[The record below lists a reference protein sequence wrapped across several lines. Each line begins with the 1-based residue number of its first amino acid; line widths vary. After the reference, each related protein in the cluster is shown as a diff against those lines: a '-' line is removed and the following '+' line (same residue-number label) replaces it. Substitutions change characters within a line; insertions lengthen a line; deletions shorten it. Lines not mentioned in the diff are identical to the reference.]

1 MKVSYKGI
9 KSGLPVTLQ
18 EKLDTKFA
26 KLSKLVDGRGEKQ
39 AHVVVTSERYL
50 HKAEITLHLHN
61 HQLVGIG
68 SDSDVF
74 KAISAALDR
83 IEKQAAKEGARWR
96 ETTRRSDSIK
106 VVSAK
111 DARPGASKPA
121 AYRKIAPRKAV
132 TRNAPGNTRGN
143 TRDNNG
149 QDRRNAASSD
159 TRVFRPNHHER
170 GKPITLEEA
179 LLEMEDGRDYVAYRD
194 ADKQVVCMLIRRRDG
209 HYDLIET

>member
-9 KSGLPVTLQ
+9 KSGLPAKLQ

-39 AHVVVTSERYL
+39 AHVVVTSERHL
-50 HKAEITLHLHN
+50 HKAEITLHVHN
-61 HQLVGIG
+61 HQLIGIG

-74 KAISAALDR
+74 KAISTALDR
-83 IEKQAAKEGARWR
+83 IEKQAAKEGAKWR
-96 ETTRRSDSIK
+96 ETVRRSESIK
-106 VVSAK
+106 IVSAK
-111 DARPGASKPA
+111 DAELGAPKPVA
-121 AYRKIAPRKAV
+121 PRKIAQGKA
-132 TRNAPGNTRGN
+132 AAG
-143 TRDNNG
+143 NNG
-149 QDRRNAASSD
+149 QARRTPVTSD
-159 TRVFRPNHHER
+159 ARVFRPNQHER

>member
-9 KSGLPVTLQ
+9 KSSFSATLQ
-18 EKLDTKFA
+18 DKLDTKFA

-50 HKAEITLHLHN
+50 HKAEITLHVHN
-61 HQLVGIG
+61 HQLVGLG

-83 IEKQAAKEGARWR
+83 IEKQAAKEGAKWR
-96 ETTRRSDSIK
+96 ETTRRSDPIK
-106 VVSAK
+106 VVGAK
-111 DARPGASKPA
+111 DMRPVASKPA
-121 AYRKIAPRKAV
+121 GQRKISPRKAV
-132 TRNAPGNTRGN
+132 TGNTG
-143 TRDNNG
+143 NNG

-159 TRVFRPNHHER
+159 ARVFRPNQHER

-194 ADKQVVCMLIRRRDG
+194 TDKQVVCMLIRRRDG

>member
-1 MKVSYKGI
+1 MKVSYTGI
-9 KSGLPVTLQ
+9 KSGLPAKLQ

-50 HKAEITLHLHN
+50 HKAEITLHVHN

-83 IEKQAAKEGARWR
+83 IEKQAAKEGAKWR
-96 ETTRRSDSIK
+96 GTIRRSDSIK
-106 VVSAK
+106 VASAK
-111 DARPGASKPA
+111 DAEPGAAKPA
-121 AYRKIAPRKAV
+121 PARKIAPGKTAAG
-132 TRNAPGNTRGN
+132 T
-143 TRDNNG
+143 NG
-149 QDRRNAASSD
+149 HARRSAAGAD
-159 TRVFRPNHHER
+159 ARVFRPDHHER

-179 LLEMEDGRDYVAYRD
+179 MIEMEDGRDYVAYRD

>member
-1 MKVSYKGI
+1 MKVSYTGI
-9 KSGLPVTLQ
+9 KSGLPAKLQ

-50 HKAEITLHLHN
+50 HKAEITLHVHN

-83 IEKQAAKEGARWR
+83 IEKQAAKEGAKWR
-96 ETTRRSDSIK
+96 GTIRRSDSIK
-106 VVSAK
+106 MVSAK
-111 DARPGASKPA
+111 DVQPGASKPA
-121 AYRKIAPRKAV
+121 PARKIASGKAV
-132 TRNAPGNTRGN
+132 AG
-143 TRDNNG
+143 NNG
-149 QDRRNAASSD
+149 L
-159 TRVFRPNHHER
+159 RVFRPNHHER

>member
-1 MKVSYKGI
+1 MKVSYTGI
-9 KSGLPVTLQ
+9 KSGLPANLQ
-18 EKLDTKFA
+18 DKLDTKFA

-50 HKAEITLHLHN
+50 HKAEITLRVHN
-61 HQLVGIG
+61 HQLVGMG

-96 ETTRRSDSIK
+96 GTMRRSDSIK

-111 DARPGASKPA
+111 DTEPGAPKPA
-121 AYRKIAPRKAV
+121 PPRKIAPGKSA
-132 TRNAPGNTRGN
+132 AG
-143 TRDNNG
+143 NNG
-149 QDRRNAASSD
+149 V
-159 TRVFRPNHHER
+159 RVFRPNLHER
-170 GKPITLEEA
+170 RKPITLEEA

>member
-9 KSGLPVTLQ
+9 KSGLPAKLQ

-50 HKAEITLHLHN
+50 HKAEITLHVHN

-83 IEKQAAKEGARWR
+83 IEKQAAKEGAKWR
-96 ETTRRSDSIK
+96 GTVRRSDSIK

-111 DARPGASKPA
+111 DAELGASKPVGL
-121 AYRKIAPRKAV
+121 RKIAPGKA
-132 TRNAPGNTRGN
+132 AAG
-143 TRDNNG
+143 NNG
-149 QDRRNAASSD
+149 QARRTPASSD
-159 TRVFRPNHHER
+159 ARVFRPNQHER

>member
-1 MKVSYKGI
+1 MKVSYTGI
-9 KSGLPVTLQ
+9 KSGLPAKLQ
-18 EKLDTKFA
+18 DKLDIKFA

-39 AHVVVTSERYL
+39 AHVVVTSERHL
-50 HKAEITLHLHN
+50 HKAEITLHVHN

-74 KAISAALDR
+74 KAMSAALDR
-83 IEKQAAKEGARWR
+83 IEKQAAKEGAKWR

-106 VVSAK
+106 VVGAK
-111 DARPGASKPA
+111 ETEPGASKPVA
-121 AYRKIAPRKAV
+121 QRKIAPAKAASGSNG
-132 TRNAPGNTRGN
+132 NA
-143 TRDNNG
+143 
-149 QDRRNAASSD
+149 RRIAASSGA
-159 TRVFRPNHHER
+159 RVFRPSQHER

>member
-1 MKVSYKGI
+1 MKVSYTGI
-9 KSGLPVTLQ
+9 KNGLPAKLQ
-18 EKLDTKFA
+18 EKLDIKFA

-50 HKAEITLHLHN
+50 HKAEITLRVHN

-74 KAISAALDR
+74 KAIGAALDR
-83 IEKQAAKEGARWR
+83 IEKQAAKEGAKWR
-96 ETTRRSDSIK
+96 GTIRRSDSIK
-106 VVSAK
+106 VVGAK
-111 DARPGASKPA
+111 GAAPAESKPWPP
-121 AYRKIAPRKAV
+121 RKI
-132 TRNAPGNTRGN
+132 TPGKTSAG
-143 TRDNNG
+143 TNG
-149 QDRRNAASSD
+149 QARRTSASSEA
-159 TRVFRPNHHER
+159 RVFRPDHHER
-170 GKPITLEEA
+170 SKPITLEEA

>member
-1 MKVSYKGI
+1 MNVSYTGI
-9 KSGLPVTLQ
+9 KSGLPSKLQ
-18 EKLDTKFA
+18 EKLDIKLA

-39 AHVVVTSERYL
+39 AHVVVTTERHL

-74 KAISAALDR
+74 KAICVALDR
-83 IEKQAAKEGARWR
+83 IEKQAAKEGAKWR
-96 ETTRRSDSIK
+96 TTVRRSDSIK
-106 VVSAK
+106 AVSAK
-111 DARPGASKPA
+111 NGEAGASKPA
-121 AYRKIAPRKAV
+121 AARKIAPLKA
-132 TRNAPGNTRGN
+132 AAG
-143 TRDNNG
+143 NNG
-149 QDRRNAASSD
+149 
-159 TRVFRPNHHER
+159 TRVFRPDHHQR
-170 GKPITLEEA
+170 SKPITLEEA

>member
-1 MKVSYKGI
+1 MKVSYTGI
-9 KSGLPVTLQ
+9 KSGLPAKLQ

-50 HKAEITLHLHN
+50 HKAEISLHLHN

-74 KAISAALDR
+74 KAISAALER
-83 IEKQAAKEGARWR
+83 IEKQAAKEGAKWR
-96 ETTRRSDSIK
+96 GTMRRSDSIK
-106 VVSAK
+106 VVGAK
-111 DARPGASKPA
+111 DAEPGASKPA
-121 AYRKIAPRKAV
+121 PPRKIAPGKAV
-132 TRNAPGNTRGN
+132 AVG
-143 TRDNNG
+143 NG
-149 QDRRNAASSD
+149 QVRRIAVGFEA
-159 TRVFRPNHHER
+159 RVFRPVHHER
-170 GKPITLEEA
+170 RKPITLEEA